1 MTWLKNHLRDKFLAG
16 ALAAV
21 PVVVVVWGALLVEQY
36 TRPLAQQVGL
46 DFLGLGVLLAVV
58 GVYLL
63 GLAVTSFLGRFA
75 LRLADRL
82 LQKVPGLSLLYRA
95 WKDVLVVPPDKA
107 GTFHQ
112 VVLVPNPAG
121 GAQVGFTSGRPL
133 PGDPRCLCVFL
144 PGIPNPPAGRW

>member
-46 DFLGLGVLLAVV
+46 DFPGLGVLLAVV

-82 LQKVPGLSLLYRA
+82 LQKVPGLGLL
-95 WKDVLVVPPDKA
+95 
-107 GTFHQ
+107 
-112 VVLVPNPAG
+112 
-121 GAQVGFTSGRPL
+121 
-133 PGDPRCLCVFL
+133 
-144 PGIPNPPAGRW
+144 

>member
-1 MTWLKNHLRDKFLAG
+1 MTWLKNHLRDKFLA
-16 ALAAV
+16 
-21 PVVVVVWGALLVEQY
+21 
-36 TRPLAQQVGL
+36 
-46 DFLGLGVLLAVV
+46 GVLLAVV

-82 LQKVPGLSLLYRA
+82 LQKVPGLSLLYLA

-144 PGIPNPPAGRW
+144 PGFPNPLAGRW

>member
-1 MTWLKNHLRDKFLAG
+1 MTWLKNHRRDKLLAG

-46 DFLGLGVLLAVV
+46 DFPGLGVLLAVV

-82 LQKVPGLSLLYRA
+82 LQKVPGLSLL
-95 WKDVLVVPPDKA
+95 
-107 GTFHQ
+107 
-112 VVLVPNPAG
+112 
-121 GAQVGFTSGRPL
+121 
-133 PGDPRCLCVFL
+133 
-144 PGIPNPPAGRW
+144 